1 MFARPDRRLVALVAL
16 FHLAPL
22 FVAPAV
28 AAQERAGR
36 VERLGRATAQKIY
49 AAVRRILEGVVA
61 RASRSDRVTAKL
73 EIGFLDER
81 GRMFFDIQG
90 SARVR
95 VPGTS
100 WRERLSAARAEG
112 RSYAMASN
120 GPVSLDLAA
129 TPLKVAGEEVTFAF
143 QVDVSIDLPEIWA
156 ELKKGAIGALGAMAA
171 SALAGRVL
179 EALGSFRV
187 DVAGDAVRIGVGELS
202 GMLGGE
208 TVAFAGYHGVSP
220 AMRRL
225 VPRTFSGGALL
236 RHFVL
241 SVLFAAASTGAQLA
255 GSSLGAAL
263 GTTLL
268 PAGASLVAVIATTA
282 ATLWFGT
289 WVVHQVAVKL
299 PILWKFKKLR
309 RLHARA
315 KDAAGLAVAEDYADQ
330 LARRILTETQRPTG
344 RWILFELLTQHLEKL
359 RTQEGPAALAAFR
372 PVTDT
377 LKKGLQVQVLE
388 GDWYAARMYWQLRK
402 ALDELPEGEPAPR
415 KP

>member
-16 FHLAPL
+16 LQLAPL
-22 FVAPAV
+22 LAAPA
-28 AAQERAGR
+28 AAAEQAGR
-36 VERLGRATAQKIY
+36 VERLARATSEKIY

-61 RASRSDRVTAKL
+61 RASRSEHITAKL

-95 VPGTS
+95 VPGEA
-100 WRERLSAARAEG
+100 WRRKLAEAQAQG
-112 RSYAMASN
+112 QSYAMACN

-129 TPLKVAGEEVTFAF
+129 TPLKVAGAEATVGF

-156 ELKKGAIGALGAMAA
+156 ELKKGAIGALGAVAA
-171 SALAGRVL
+171 STLAGRVL

-187 DVAGDAVRIGVGELS
+187 DIAGDAVRIGVGELS

-208 TVAFAGYHGVSP
+208 TAAFAGYQGVSP
-220 AMRRL
+220 ALRKL
-225 VPRTFSGGALL
+225 IPTTVTGGSLL

-268 PAGASLVAVIATTA
+268 PAGAGLVAALATTA
-282 ATLWFGT
+282 AALWFGT
-289 WVVHQVAVKL
+289 WVVHQVAVRL
-299 PILWKFKKLR
+299 PILWKLKKLR
-309 RLHARA
+309 RLHEQAT
-315 KDAAGLAVAEDYADQ
+315 DAAGVARAEEYADQ
-330 LARRILTETQRPTG
+330 LARRVLAETQRPTG
-344 RWILFELLTQHLEKL
+344 RWTLFELLAEHLEQL

-372 PVTDT
+372 PVTDV
-377 LKKGLQVQVLE
+377 LKRGLQMQVME

-402 ALDELPEGEPAPR
+402 ALDELPAGEAPPR
-415 KP
+415 RP